1 MLVVWVVVV
10 WVDVVTVDVVD
21 VVWVDVV
28 TDDVVDTVVVV
39 VDDVVATLLQLSR
52 EFKEFDNVLSLSKC
66 DLCDA
71 SKVVNLLTIWLIV
84 FAWRRVR
91 DFGCCSSTWKY
102 FHLLGWWKT
111 PALSYSWNY
120 CILKDKYNKIIHK
133 VILKVA
139 WNLTKK
145 LLHCELFEQ

>member
-1 MLVVWVVVV
+1 MLSVVFVVDYGVDAVLVVWVEVVA
-10 WVDVVTVDVVD
+10 VDVVTVDVVD

-28 TDDVVDTVVVV
+28 ADDVVDTVVVV

-52 EFKEFDNVLSLSKC
+52 EFTEFNNVLSLSKC

-84 FAWRRVR
+84 VAWRRVR

-102 FHLLGWWKT
+102 FHLLRWWKT

-120 CILKDKYNKIIHK
+120 CILRNIYNNS
-133 VILKVA
+133 LSC
-139 WNLTKK
+139 T
-145 LLHCELFEQ
+145 

>member
-1 MLVVWVVVV
+1 MLSVVVDYGVDAVLVVWVDVVA
-10 WVDVVTVDVVD
+10 VDVVTVDVVD

-28 TDDVVDTVVVV
+28 TDDVVGTVVM
-39 VDDVVATLLQLSR
+39 VDDVVVTLLQLSR

-71 SKVVNLLTIWLIV
+71 SKAVNLLTIWLIV

-102 FHLLGWWKT
+102 FHLSRWWWKT

-120 CILKDKYNKIIHK
+120 CILRNIYNN
-133 VILKVA
+133 
-139 WNLTKK
+139 NLSCT
-145 LLHCELFEQ
+145 